1 MSKLEVYEKSFIHKV
16 AIFSIMISLMIMSS
30 LYLYTSSMMK
40 RTLSI
45 EYQNY
50 SKNLE
55 SYLQDT
61 LLPLIAANDRG
72 SINHILDSLMRLEVI
87 ESINVHTFDEVI
99 FDRDKHRVRKPED
112 IQSKVHPLVIT
123 FTIADM
129 TVGHLEANLYL
140 KERDVRS
147 KETLYTLLF
156 ASATATLLIA
166 VAIILFL
173 LSIKKKLS
181 LFEAAT
187 RSITS
192 NHIPQPIPVQ
202 GKDEFSQMASTFN
215 SMLWQLREKYVAMD
229 MSPDGILI
237 VNYNN
242 KVTYINSALSQLL
255 SIDSPSHS
263 CPSLTDF
270 DNLLRGK
277 LNLKESNIDSLK
289 TRFKEAVLVLNDQQ
303 HTILRCHLKYHQNP
317 DTAEHSQV
325 FYFVDIT
332 HEKKVERLK
341 SEFLNTA
348 AHELRTPLA
357 GIYGYSE
364 LLINF
369 EYEPTQTKDFLK
381 NIHAQSKLL
390 TSIIDDL
397 LDIAKIESTKAHYI
411 ERRNDN
417 LASIL
422 MQASDQVGLLAER
435 KGITIQSSYPSEIIA
450 YFDADKMRRALINLL
465 SNAVKYSD
473 ENTQIEILYNQ
484 EESGVHTIKIRDHGI
499 GMSEEE
505 LTRLG
510 EKFFRADTSGS
521 TPGTGLGVSISN
533 QIIQL
538 HGGTLSYESTLG
550 SGTSAVVTLPESLKS
565 NVAT

>member
-1 MSKLEVYEKSFIHKV
+1 MTKLEVYEKSFIHKV
-16 AIFSIMISLMIMSS
+16 AICSIMLSLLIMSG
-30 LYLYTSSMMK
+30 LYVYTSSMMK
-40 RTLSI
+40 RILSI

-50 SKNLE
+50 SNNLE
-55 SYLQDT
+55 AYLQET
-61 LLPLIAANDRG
+61 LHPLIAANDRN
-72 SINHILDSLMRLEVI
+72 SINLILDSLIKLDVI
-87 ESINVHTFDEVI
+87 ESIKVQTFDEVI
-99 FDRDKHRVRKPED
+99 FERDKHRISNSKD
-112 IQSKVHPLVIT
+112 IESSVHPLVT
-123 FTIADM
+123 SFTIADM
-129 TVGHLEANLYL
+129 IVGQLEANLYL
-140 KERDVRS
+140 KEREVRS

-156 ASATATLLIA
+156 ACTTATLVILT
-166 VAIILFL
+166 AIILFL

-181 LFEAAT
+181 RFEAAT
-187 RSITS
+187 RSIIT
-192 NHIPQPIPVQ
+192 NHIPQPIPIQ

-215 SMLWQLREKYVAMD
+215 AMLWQLREKYVAMD
-229 MSPDGILI
+229 MSPGGILI
-237 VNYNN
+237 VNSDD

-270 DNLLRGK
+270 DKLLRGK

-303 HTILRCHLKYHQNP
+303 HTILRCHLKYHPPP
-317 DTAEHSQV
+317 DTAEHSKV

-369 EYEPTQTKDFLK
+369 EYEPTQTKDFL
-381 NIHAQSKLL
+381 NVIHAQSIQL

-411 ERRNDN
+411 ERRYDN

-422 MQASDQVGLLAER
+422 MQASNQVGLLAER

-450 YFDADKMRRALINLL
+450 YFDAEKMRRALINLL

-473 ENTQIEILYNQ
+473 ENTQIEILYSQ
-484 EESGVHTIKIRDHGI
+484 DESGVHAIKIRDHGI

-505 LTRLG
+505 LSRLG

-521 TPGTGLGVSISN
+521 TSGTGLGVSISN

-550 SGTSAVVTLPESLKS
+550 SGTSAVVTLPETLKS
-565 NVAT
+565 SAAT

>member
-1 MSKLEVYEKSFIHKV
+1 
-16 AIFSIMISLMIMSS
+16 
-30 LYLYTSSMMK
+30 MMK

-50 SKNLE
+50 SENLE

-72 SINHILDSLMRLEVI
+72 SINYILDSLMRLEVI
-87 ESINVHTFDEVI
+87 ESIKVHTFDEVI
-99 FDRDKHRVRKPED
+99 FDRDKHRVRNSEE
-112 IQSKVHPLVIT
+112 IQSEVHSLVT
-123 FTIADM
+123 SFTIAGM
-129 TVGHLEANLYL
+129 AVGHLEASLYL

-156 ASATATLLIA
+156 ASATATFLI
-166 VAIILFL
+166 VTAIILFL
-173 LSIKKKLS
+173 LSIKKKLTR
-181 LFEAAT
+181 FEAAT

-192 NHIPQPIPVQ
+192 NHTPQPIPVQ

-215 SMLWQLREKYVAMD
+215 AMLWQLREKHVAMD

-237 VNYNN
+237 VNNDD
-242 KVTYINSALSQLL
+242 KITYINSALSQLL
-255 SIDSPSHS
+255 SVDSPPHS

-277 LNLKESNIDSLK
+277 LNLKESNIDSLNAC
-289 TRFKEAVLVLNDQQ
+289 FKEAVLVLNDQQ
-303 HTILRCHLKYHQNP
+303 HTILRCHLKYNQNP
-317 DTAEHSQV
+317 DTEEHSKV

-369 EYEPTQTKDFLK
+369 EYEPTQTKDFL
-381 NIHAQSKLL
+381 NIIHAQSKQL

-397 LDIAKIESTKAHYI
+397 LDIAKIESTKGHYI

-417 LASIL
+417 LALIL
-422 MQASDQVGLLAER
+422 TQASDQVGLLAER
-435 KGITIQSSYPSEIIA
+435 KGIIIQSSYPSEINA
-450 YFDADKMRRALINLL
+450 DFDTEKLRRALINLL

-473 ENTQIEILYNQ
+473 ENTRVEMLYSQ
-484 EESGVHTIKIRDHGI
+484 DESGLHTIKIRDQGI

-505 LTRLG
+505 LSRLG

-550 SGTSAVVTLPESLKS
+550 SGTSAVFTLPGTPKT
-565 NVAT
+565 NATVIPPEN